1 MTGRVVTFMTVS
13 LSPLIPVSNK
23 GITYISFL
31 PPSFPSVSTQ
41 KNNISEPNTVNW
53 TKYSAHITKYLLIIV
68 LYDFSRFSLLRAAKH
83 SDDKDQNPQKWK
95 LYDFIK
101 IWNFTGIEFMNKDNF

>member
-1 MTGRVVTFMTVS
+1 MTVS

-23 GITYISFL
+23 GIAYISFL
-31 PPSFPSVSTQ
+31 PPSFRSVSTQ

-68 LYDFSRFSLLRAAKH
+68 LYDFSRFSLLWAAKH